1 MYQAEVTKANQFLM
15 DLQTTFDVFVEQIKQ
30 YLQSEDG
37 RVAVMKQ
44 YKDDQAKLK
53 MNLDLLLQGIAG
65 CCRYVLVIKSQ
76 SLMDQ
81 LKEIVQK
88 ANRVYAQFSQL
99 DFWF

>member
-1 MYQAEVTKANQFLM
+1 MAKANQFLM

-65 CCRYVLVIKSQ
+65 CCRYVLVVKS
-76 SLMDQ
+76 
-81 LKEIVQK
+81 
-88 ANRVYAQFSQL
+88 
-99 DFWF
+99 